1 MKYENVKQAKEEA
14 ERFVAKATEL
24 LAQTDE
30 FGTNNLFTVVQGS
43 ASASARRAS
52 LELTKALSRMRA
64 SDWVEGGH
72 EQISQ

>member
-14 ERFVAKATEL
+14 ERFVVKATEL

-52 LELTKALSRMRA
+52 LELTKSLSRMRA
-64 SDWVEGGH
+64 SDWTGE
-72 EQISQ
+72 EA